1 MTRWRSLMPV
11 ALVGTDK
18 HSGLETALCQ
28 LRLSDAGPT
37 EHPAH
42 EAWDALTLALRQ
54 PLSPDTAAQVL
65 LRTAG
70 CLSAV
75 ERAAHQ
81 APAAPAIAAPPS
93 LDDDQAALLQGPWPE
108 RLSQVLSQG
117 PAALQYETL
126 QTLHLRGWRLPARL
140 LPQALTL
147 ARQQPALRE
156 ITSATVGQRG
166 RWLALQSA
174 HWRDALSAPAD
185 PSEED
190 WLHGNTAARQA
201 FLRLE
206 RERDPSAARAR
217 LQSSLPELAAKER
230 ADLLPCLALGL
241 SGEDEALLQ
250 ALLKDRA
257 ADVRRWAAALLLR
270 LPNSAH
276 RHYMVAQA
284 TPLLQSQSAFLGL
297 GKRWVLET
305 PAQEDPEWKAHG
317 IEPVRPKHDS
327 LGERAWW
334 LYQVVRGLPLEWWS
348 EHTGLNPEAL
358 VEWSAKTD
366 WREALLRGWR
376 DALAVAPADAQEAWA
391 WALLG
396 AEAQGA
402 TGLDADALRG
412 LLSPSRRVQLWA
424 QQLRQEPAAVWAI
437 AQNIVASCSPA
448 DRLPP
453 ELSQALARA
462 AVTKVRS
469 ELNQTQ
475 SGWAYP
481 ARQWMPLLCAHLDLS
496 ALPLLAQLS
505 TPDDPTPAFIELQA
519 QLMRLQNLRQ
529 ALTQLPLPTP

>member
-1 MTRWRSLMPV
+1 MPV